1 MKTLVIGLG
10 MGQLYARTLTQ
21 LGHNVITMDP
31 DQSKQATF
39 GNLDTALYAHPT
51 LDAVFI
57 CTPNYTHDSIAQKI
71 ASHTKIV
78 FVEKPGVLD
87 SKRWQTLQLTYPQTR
102 FIMIKNNMWRT
113 WDEEF
118 NIRTEAA
125 EVIHINWINRDRVP
139 APGSWFTNKKLS
151 FGGVSRDLMPH
162 LLSIF
167 ISMNPNNYK
176 EFEVNYNV
184 VKQNWRLDQLT
195 STEYGTV
202 NLDGVY
208 DVDDWN
214 QITLTSNNKRYTL
227 YADWRSMDK
236 DDRAI
241 HCYQRDQLVRSF
253 ELGLCPESVYADMI
267 QDVFNNINN
276 EEFWS
281 RHKEY
286 DVWIHDVINNT
297 IKEFT
302 IND

>member
-1 MKTLVIGLG
+1 MKTLVIGLS

-21 LGHNVITMDP
+21 LGHEVITMDT

-39 GNLDTALYAHPT
+39 GNLDTALYAHPQ

-57 CTPNYTHDSIAQKI
+57 CTPNYTHDSIAQKV
-71 ASHTKIV
+71 ATHSRIV
-78 FVEKPGVLD
+78 FVEKPGVLNA
-87 SKRWQTLQLTYPQTR
+87 KRWQTLQLTHSQTK

-113 WDEEF
+113 WEEEF

-139 APGSWFTNKKLS
+139 APGSWFTTKKLS

-167 ISMNPNNYK
+167 ISMNPILYK
-176 EFEVNYNV
+176 EFKIEHKIN
-184 VKQNWRLDQLT
+184 KQNWSLDLLN
-195 STEYGTV
+195 STEYGTI
-202 NLDGVY
+202 NSDGVY

-214 QITLTSNNKRYTL
+214 QIILNNGNKKYILT
-227 YADWRSMDK
+227 ADWRSMLK

-241 HCYQRDQLVRSF
+241 HCYQRDKLVRSF
-253 ELGLCPESVYADMI
+253 DLGLCPESVYAIMI
-267 QDVFNNINN
+267 KDVFDNINN
-276 EEFWS
+276 EKFWTQH
-281 RHKEY
+281 RDY
-286 DVWIHDVINNT
+286 DVWIHNM
-297 IKEFT
+297 

>member
-21 LGHNVITMDP
+21 LGHEVITIDT

-39 GNLDTALYAHPT
+39 ANLDTALYAHPQ

-57 CTPNYTHDSIAQKI
+57 CTPNYTHDTIAQKV
-71 ASHTKIV
+71 ATHTKMV
-78 FVEKPGVLD
+78 FVEKPGVLNA
-87 SKRWQTLQLTYPQTR
+87 KRWQTLQLTYPQTR

-113 WDEEF
+113 WEKEF
-118 NIRTEAA
+118 HIRTEAA

-139 APGSWFTNKKLS
+139 APGSWFTTKKLS

-167 ISMNPNNYK
+167 INMNPNHYK
-176 EFEVNYNV
+176 EFKIESNV
-184 VKQNWRLDQLT
+184 VKQNWKLDQLN

-202 NLDGVY
+202 NLNGTY

-214 QITLTSNNKRYTL
+214 EITLTDGKKKYILT
-227 YADWRSMDK
+227 ADWRSMNT

-241 HCYQRDQLVRSF
+241 HCYQREKLVKSF
-253 ELGLCPESVYADMI
+253 ELGLCPESVYATMI
-267 QDVFNNINN
+267 QNVFDNMNN
-276 EEFWS
+276 EEFWNQ
-281 RHKEY
+281 HKEY
-286 DVWIHDVINNT
+286 DVWIQEKINEKSTNT
-297 IKEFT
+297 IH
-302 IND
+302 

>member
-21 LGHNVITMDP
+21 LGHEVITIDI

-39 GNLDTALYAHPT
+39 ANLDTALYAHPQ

-57 CTPNYTHDSIAQKI
+57 CTPNYTHDTIAQKV
-71 ASHTKIV
+71 ATHTKMV
-78 FVEKPGVLD
+78 FVEKPGVLNA
-87 SKRWQTLQLTYPQTR
+87 KRWQTLQLTYPQTR

-113 WDEEF
+113 WEEEF
-118 NIRTEAA
+118 HIRTEAA

-139 APGSWFTNKKLS
+139 APGSWFTTKKLS

-167 ISMNPNNYK
+167 INMNPDHYK
-176 EFEVNYNV
+176 EFKIESNV
-184 VKQNWRLDQLT
+184 VKQNWKLDQLN

-202 NLDGVY
+202 NLNGTY

-214 QITLTSNNKRYTL
+214 EITLTDGKKKYILT
-227 YADWRSMDK
+227 ADWRSMNT

-241 HCYQRDQLVRSF
+241 HCYQREKLVKSF
-253 ELGLCPESVYADMI
+253 ELGLCPESVYATMI
-267 QDVFNNINN
+267 QNVFDNMNN
-276 EEFWS
+276 EEFWNQ
-281 RHKEY
+281 HKEY
-286 DVWIHDVINNT
+286 DVWIQEKINEKSTNT
-297 IKEFT
+297 IH
-302 IND
+302 

>member
-21 LGHNVITMDP
+21 LGHEVITMDT

-39 GNLDTALYAHPT
+39 GNLDTALYAHPQ

-57 CTPNYTHDSIAQKI
+57 CTPNYTHDSIAQKV
-71 ASHTKIV
+71 AKHCKIV
-78 FVEKPGVLD
+78 FVEKPGVLNA
-87 SKRWQTLQLTYPQTR
+87 KRWQTLQLTHAQTK
-102 FIMIKNNMWRT
+102 FIMIKNNMWRP
-113 WDEEF
+113 WEEEF
-118 NIRTEAA
+118 CIRTEAA

-167 ISMNPNNYK
+167 ISMNPILYK
-176 EFEVNYNV
+176 EFKIEHKIN
-184 VKQNWRLDQLT
+184 KQNWSLDQLN
-195 STEYGTV
+195 STEYGTI
-202 NLDGVY
+202 NSDGVY

-214 QITLTSNNKRYTL
+214 QIILNNGNKKYILT
-227 YADWRSMDK
+227 ADWRSMLK

-241 HCYQRDQLVRSF
+241 HCYQRDKLVRSF
-253 ELGLCPESVYADMI
+253 DLGLCPESVYAIMI
-267 QDVFNNINN
+267 KDVFDNINN
-276 EEFWS
+276 EKFWTQH
-281 RHKEY
+281 RDY
-286 DVWIHDVINNT
+286 DVWIHNM
-297 IKEFT
+297 

>member
-21 LGHNVITMDP
+21 LGHEVITIDT

-39 GNLDTALYAHPT
+39 ANLDTALYAHPQ

-57 CTPNYTHDSIAQKI
+57 CTPNYTHDTIAQKV
-71 ASHTKIV
+71 ATHTKMV
-78 FVEKPGVLD
+78 FVEKPGVLNA
-87 SKRWQTLQLTYPQTR
+87 KRWQTLQLTYPQTR

-113 WDEEF
+113 WEEEF
-118 NIRTEAA
+118 HIRTEAA

-139 APGSWFTNKKLS
+139 APGSWFTTKKLS

-167 ISMNPNNYK
+167 INMNPDHYK
-176 EFEVNYNV
+176 EFKIESNV
-184 VKQNWRLDQLT
+184 VKQNWKLDQLN

-202 NLDGVY
+202 NLNGTY

-214 QITLTSNNKRYTL
+214 EITLTDGKKKYILT
-227 YADWRSMDK
+227 ADWRSMNT

-241 HCYQRDQLVRSF
+241 HCYQREKLVKSF
-253 ELGLCPESVYADMI
+253 ELGLCPESVYATMI
-267 QDVFNNINN
+267 QNVFDNMNN
-276 EEFWS
+276 EEFWNQ
-281 RHKEY
+281 HKEY
-286 DVWIHDVINNT
+286 DVWIQEKINEKSTNT
-297 IKEFT
+297 IH
-302 IND
+302 

>member
-10 MGQLYARTLTQ
+10 IGQLYVRVLTQ
-21 LGHNVITMDP
+21 LGHTVFTVDP
-31 DQSKQATF
+31 DQNKQATF
-39 GNLDTALYAHPT
+39 TNLKTALLAHPK

-57 CTPNYTHDSIAQKI
+57 CTPNYTHDSIAQTV
-71 ASHTKIV
+71 APHSRVV
-78 FVEKPGVLD
+78 FVEKPGVLNA
-87 SKRWQTLQLTYPQTR
+87 KRWQTLQLTHPQIK

-113 WDEEF
+113 WEEEF

-139 APGSWFTNKKLS
+139 APGSWFTTKKLS

-167 ISMNPNNYK
+167 INMNPNHYK
-176 EFEVNYNV
+176 EFQIESNI
-184 VKQNWRLDQLT
+184 VKQNWKLDQLT
-195 STEYGTV
+195 STEYGAV

-214 QITLTSNNKRYTL
+214 QITLNDGKKKYILT
-227 YADWRSMDK
+227 ADWRSMDK

-241 HCYQRDQLVRSF
+241 HCYQREKLVKSF
-253 ELGLCPESVYADMI
+253 ELGLCPESVYATMI

-276 EEFWS
+276 EDN
-281 RHKEY
+281 H
-286 DVWIHDVINNT
+286 
-297 IKEFT
+297 
-302 IND
+302 NDD

>member
-21 LGHNVITMDP
+21 LGHEVITMDT

-39 GNLDTALYAHPT
+39 GNLDTALYAHPQ

-57 CTPNYTHDSIAQKI
+57 CTPNYTHDSIAQKV
-71 ASHTKIV
+71 AKHCKIV
-78 FVEKPGVLD
+78 FVEKPGVLNA
-87 SKRWQTLQLTYPQTR
+87 KRWQTLQLTHAKTK
-102 FIMIKNNMWRT
+102 FIMIKNNMWRP
-113 WDEEF
+113 WEEEF
-118 NIRTEAA
+118 HIRTEAA

-167 ISMNPNNYK
+167 ISMNPILYK
-176 EFEVNYNV
+176 EFKIEHKIN
-184 VKQNWRLDQLT
+184 KQNWSLDQLN
-195 STEYGTV
+195 STEYGTI
-202 NLDGVY
+202 NSDGVY

-214 QITLTSNNKRYTL
+214 QIILNNGNKKYILT
-227 YADWRSMDK
+227 ADWRSMLK

-241 HCYQRDQLVRSF
+241 HCYQRDKLVRSF
-253 ELGLCPESVYADMI
+253 DLGLCPESVYAIMI
-267 QDVFNNINN
+267 KDVFDNINN
-276 EEFWS
+276 EKFWIQH
-281 RHKEY
+281 RDY
-286 DVWIHDVINNT
+286 DVWIHNM
-297 IKEFT
+297 